1 MGGLPVLKRTKTGGP
16 STAADV
22 LEELIEYPPIVSEV
36 LEFRQ
41 VAKLKSTYA
50 DALPELISPAT
61 GRIHTTFNQTVT
73 ATGRLSSTHPP
84 NLQNIPVRTAEGRRI
99 REAFIAPQ
107 GVRFAQRGLLP
118 NRAAPL
124 SPSFPR

>member
-22 LEELIEYPPIVSEV
+22 LEELIEYPIVSEV

-61 GRIHTTFNQTVT
+61 GRIHTTLTK
-73 ATGRLSSTHPP
+73 R
-84 NLQNIPVRTAEGRRI
+84 
-99 REAFIAPQ
+99 
-107 GVRFAQRGLLP
+107 
-118 NRAAPL
+118 
-124 SPSFPR
+124 